1 MSASTGEARATS
13 AAGAMEHSRQA
24 TRSGPCFCAGWSPG
38 SPNCASSGPSG
49 TWRDSSTTTSVS
61 VTAPRCEW
69 PAWPRRHDDS
79 GTADQPGGRAAGQQE
94 RSSAGCVDP
103 RRRLDLGTRP
113 PHPPRHEEARELGAA
128 LQVRRGRRDR
138 LRHQP
143 DRLCP
148 PHRDAGPLP
157 PPRRRRLILR
167 RGHQQLPLEPP
178 LDLPRHRGPRGLSG
192 GALLRRE
199 RPGPGHQPP
208 LALSPGRRGLGAG
221 VAVAGDRGRPRDAL
235 QLPRQQAVDVRSG
248 SPLTQALRR
257 AALTLAT
264 AAAVLLIFHTS
275 GAGAQTT
282 SAAGSTP
289 GSKPGSP
296 SPAGTTGA
304 AAQPATNISENRAIK
319 IARTDPQV
327 AAERERYGPLDP
339 SAQSKPGTWQVDFYA
354 DGTDRVQVV
363 VDDATGQIRE
373 TWTGYQI
380 AWQMAR
386 GYSGQF
392 GHKLNAPYIWIP
404 LAVIFLLGLVD
415 FRRKSR
421 MVHLDLLVLL
431 SFGISEIYFNDG
443 NIGVS
448 VPLAYPPLLYLL
460 VRMTWVGFR
469 GAGEGLRPSTPT
481 AWLAI
486 AGAFLLGFRIAL
498 NIADSGVIDVGYAG
512 AIGAEHLTHGQAIWN
527 NFPSDN
533 SFGDTYGPFNYYA
546 YVPFELALPWSGT
559 WDNLPAAH
567 AAAIFFDL
575 ATVGGLFA
583 LGRRLRPGP
592 DGTRLGVIFGFA
604 WAAYPFT
611 DYALQSNSN
620 DALVAALLV
629 WALVLFAS
637 PVWRAVMLGLSVA
650 TKFAPL
656 QLAPLF
662 AAGESGF

>member
-1 MSASTGEARATS
+1 M
-13 AAGAMEHSRQA
+13 
-24 TRSGPCFCAGWSPG
+24 
-38 SPNCASSGPSG
+38 
-49 TWRDSSTTTSVS
+49 
-61 VTAPRCEW
+61 
-69 PAWPRRHDDS
+69 
-79 GTADQPGGRAAGQQE
+79 
-94 RSSAGCVDP
+94 
-103 RRRLDLGTRP
+103 
-113 PHPPRHEEARELGAA
+113 
-128 LQVRRGRRDR
+128 
-138 LRHQP
+138 
-143 DRLCP
+143 
-148 PHRDAGPLP
+148 
-157 PPRRRRLILR
+157 
-167 RGHQQLPLEPP
+167 
-178 LDLPRHRGPRGLSG
+178 
-192 GALLRRE
+192 
-199 RPGPGHQPP
+199 
-208 LALSPGRRGLGAG
+208 
-221 VAVAGDRGRPRDAL
+221 
-235 QLPRQQAVDVRSG
+235 
-248 SPLTQALRR
+248 
-257 AALTLAT
+257 
-264 AAAVLLIFHTS
+264 LLIFHTS

-289 GSKPGSP
+289 GSKPGST

-512 AIGAEHLTHGQAIWN
+512 AIGADHLTHGQAIWN

-656 QLAPLF
+656 PLAPLF
-662 AAGESGF
+662 AAGETGLLTRSPESPGLGRRLRPAGLFVVAFGVVLGLMLILPALDPGIGTFYDRTIKSQIDRTSPFSVWGQDHSLEWLQTAVKVFAIGLAVLVAFVPRRRSLAQVAALAAAVMIAVELTAEHWFYLYIPWFFGLALAGLTAATSASSSAIVAESSVARAPGIRREKIPASAR